1 MFVLPR
7 MKKLH
12 KFFDIK
18 VTIDAWSSLANK
30 VAVPHMEEQYEQL
43 VIVLDNLI
51 DEVGEDESHPLASLM
66 EVIGV
71 LIENYEDRYVPDL
84 NGS

>member
-1 MFVLPR
+1 MIGTL
-7 MKKLH
+7 L
-12 KFFDIK
+12 I
-18 VTIDAWSSLANK
+18 IL
-30 VAVPHMEEQYEQL
+30 L
-43 VIVLDNLI
+43 VEISIAFYI

-84 NGS
+84 NDSW